1 VLFVDERRE
10 RERNRELA
18 RKLDLRPLRLDFSV
32 EAFSGGNQQKILLA
46 RWLAIKPRILIL
58 DEPTLGVDVGARFE
72 LYRLIR
78 ALADDGRGI
87 LMISSDL
94 NEVIDEC
101 DRILVMYKGRITR
114 EFEHGA
120 ARHAVM
126 AAATG
131 EAA

>member
-1 VLFVDERRE
+1 V
-10 RERNRELA
+10 
-18 RKLDLRPLRLDFSV
+18 
-32 EAFSGGNQQKILLA
+32 
-46 RWLAIKPRILIL
+46 
-58 DEPTLGVDVGARFE
+58 
-72 LYRLIR
+72 
-78 ALADDGRGI
+78 LADDGRGI